1 MNNKASYNL
10 YLLVFYTGK
19 ATIDHEVAVF

>member
-10 YLLVFYTGK
+10 YLLVFYKGK
-19 ATIDHEVAVF
+19 ATIDHEVTVF